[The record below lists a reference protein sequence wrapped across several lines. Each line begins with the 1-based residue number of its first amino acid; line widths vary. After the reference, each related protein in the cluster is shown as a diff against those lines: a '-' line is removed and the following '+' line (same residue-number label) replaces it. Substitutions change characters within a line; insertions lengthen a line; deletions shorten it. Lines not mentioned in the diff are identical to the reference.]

1 MTLAAVLLLVCAA
14 ALLLVLL
21 RCFPRTCLAFLVA
34 SATWLLCCVV
44 LGIERDAAVLLLLL
58 GALVFWKAAFWCW
71 VIGRIARLLAGRRRP
86 V

>member
-1 MTLAAVLLLVCAA
+1 MTLAVVVLLVCVA

-21 RCFPRTCLAFLVA
+21 RCFPRTCSVFLVA

-44 LGIERDAAVLLLLL
+44 LGIERDAAALLLLV

-71 VIGRIARLLAGRRRP
+71 VIVRIARLLAGRRRP